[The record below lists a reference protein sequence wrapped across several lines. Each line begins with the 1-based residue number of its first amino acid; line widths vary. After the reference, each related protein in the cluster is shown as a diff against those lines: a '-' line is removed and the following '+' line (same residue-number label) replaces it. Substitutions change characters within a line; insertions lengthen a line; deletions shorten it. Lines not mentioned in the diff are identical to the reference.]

1 MALKAALTDRIADS
15 YEPALDSVSTVTY
28 SSATVLLGVVGMAL
42 LAFSMAIFVRL
53 PHVHV
58 PIPPVHPPLPAY
70 VLRMLARML
79 VCSIVCSML
88 LGAIHVLGFAA
99 VSAVGTREHTRR
111 RRAWLAHLR
120 ADSLSER
127 ATHAARVLQEAT
139 SLVEELQVEL
149 IARTALLE
157 DLRCQAA
164 ETAERV
170 ADMEQL
176 AKVDAKTSRVLNRY
190 LDEALERRLG
200 ILEQSARRRE
210 WLIGTIVA
218 VAVGVIAI
226 LFGHFVFGF

>member
-58 PIPPVHPPLPAY
+58 PIPPVHPPLPTYYCGCLHACSC
-70 VLRMLARML
+70 ARSCAR
-79 VCSIVCSML
+79 CSSAPSTC
-88 LGAIHVLGFAA
+88 LGLPPSPPWARGSTQGVGEHGWPT
-99 VSAVGTREHTRR
+99 SAPTPCPNGR
-111 RRAWLAHLR
+111 
-120 ADSLSER
+120 
-127 ATHAARVLQEAT
+127 HAARVLQEAT